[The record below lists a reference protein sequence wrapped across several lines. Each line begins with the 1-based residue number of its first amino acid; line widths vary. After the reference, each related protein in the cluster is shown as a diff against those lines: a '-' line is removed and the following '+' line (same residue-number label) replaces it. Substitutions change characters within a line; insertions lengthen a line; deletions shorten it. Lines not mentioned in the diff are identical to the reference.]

1 MKLIAGIFGLTL
13 LSLFSC
19 QTNNKKA
26 GKVDPEKESI
36 IFKDSS
42 GNVLWEADLANT
54 TGQVNYEMTGN
65 KTINLEAKSLHEEA
79 RTLGQAGNYD
89 AAIAKLEQ
97 AMQIQPDWAYPVYDL
112 AFTYLLKQDFDK
124 ALTFYK
130 KTDELE
136 PKGFFTAKTAIYTL
150 EGEKTGKFPQ
160 GLYSVYMQ
168 IEWADDR
175 SKKLQ
180 LAKAIVA
187 KTPAFAPAWKEVAV
201 SSDNKEEKANAIE
214 QGLSNDPD
222 AETKGMLLINKAIV
236 LNENGNK
243 AEATRLL
250 GNLIFSPDAT
260 TANIE
265 LAKFILRSVAGKV
278 SH

>member
-1 MKLIAGIFGLTL
+1 MKLIAGIFGLIL
-13 LSLFSC
+13 LSLSAC

-26 GKVDPEKESI
+26 DKVEPEKESI

-42 GNVLWEADLANT
+42 GHVLSKADLANT
-54 TGQVNYEMTGN
+54 TGQVNYEIVDN
-65 KTINLEAKSLHEEA
+65 KTINPAAKSLHEEA

-97 AMQIQPDWAYPVYDL
+97 AMQMQPDWAYPVYDL

-136 PKGFFTAKTAIYTL
+136 PKGFFTAKTALYTL
-150 EGEKTGKFPQ
+150 EGEKAGKFPQ
-160 GLYSVYMQ
+160 GLYSVYTQ

-180 LAKAIVA
+180 LAKSIIEKA
-187 KTPAFAPAWKEVAV
+187 PAFAPAWKELAMF
-201 SSDNKEEKANAIE
+201 SDNKEEKTKAIE
-214 QGLSNDPD
+214 QGLSKDPD
-222 AETKGMLLINKAIV
+222 AETKGILLINKAIL
-236 LNENGNK
+236 LNEGGK
-243 AEATRLL
+243 KEEATRLL

-260 TANIE
+260 TANVE
-265 LAKFILRSVAGKV
+265 LAKFTLRSIAG
-278 SH
+278 